1 MGGLGGLGGRAG
13 LISVV
18 DGAGVNRDTD
28 DGEGEKGEYCG
39 DEEYAG
45 ETGEVAGE
53 DEPCVVST
61 KLSRESCTQQ
71 LPNMKPSMHMPR
83 CCKYFWV
90 SLV

>member
-28 DGEGEKGEYCG
+28 DGEGEKGEYWG

-83 CCKYFWV
+83 C
-90 SLV
+90 